1 MNVLSPHSDRKRGWI
16 SAFFWKNKIN
26 LSNSSSLWS
35 SEKRGFFMPRSELNR
50 SIAQGEFGKSVF
62 PMSCRQDRQGHRRH
76 KDEDFVLTAHKD
88 RLPCALGRTGSF
100 RPCPGTGQ
108 PRGGVRISHLRRWT
122 SSSYLSTPATA
133 VMRFWRYCD
142 HVMRYQ

>member
-1 MNVLSPHSDRKRGWI
+1 
-16 SAFFWKNKIN
+16 
-26 LSNSSSLWS
+26 
-35 SEKRGFFMPRSELNR
+35 MPRSELNR

-108 PRGGVRISHLRRWT
+108 PRGGYAFLI
-122 SSSYLSTPATA
+122 
-133 VMRFWRYCD
+133 
-142 HVMRYQ
+142 